1 MRKMEKVLVVDD
13 EVEVA
18 EFLSSFLKRKG
29 LKPFIAN
36 NAKDAL
42 EIFVQ
47 KKPNLILLDVKMPG
61 EDGFFV
67 LKRVKE
73 TSKDVRVIM
82 ITARDDKPSIM
93 KAKRMGAED
102 YLVKPIELENLD
114 TVISKYIKPKK

>member
-1 MRKMEKVLVVDD
+1 MEKVLIVDD

-29 LKPFIAN
+29 LKPFTAN
-36 NAKDAL
+36 DARKAL
-42 EIFVQ
+42 EIFTQ
-47 KKPNLILLDVKMPG
+47 KKPDLILLDVKMPG

-67 LKRVKE
+67 LKKVKE
-73 TSKDVRVIM
+73 ASKDVKVIM
-82 ITARDDKPSIM
+82 ITARDDKPSII

-102 YLVKPIELENLD
+102 YLIKPIELENLD